1 MELTTICLTALII
14 GFLLIGN
21 SPIQMPREAWG
32 YTLATVFFAVIG
44 GASFFGQI
52 IHTALPALRKTH
64 DTPEDYFEHIAK
76 VLYHGRVKFSAP
88 DHHFNREFGICCD
101 QEGHCISCL
110 DLQDEEYGEI
120 QAFLRMLHNSP
131 VTAGTCQALAQ
142 MPAICPN
149 KASNIRNVKK
159 PTSQSHSSKI
169 TTPTPTPTHHNHN
182 NDFRIRMNSLE
193 RNKTTAEQARMLE
206 DAPNHPLRPGVP
218 RPAEYFKILQSRRKL
233 PVSAMHQEF
242 LDVYHK
248 SKRYLKVVVLMG
260 ETGSGKTT
268 QVPQFVWYDEYA
280 SGKIVACTQPR
291 RLAATSVASR
301 VADEMGVTL
310 GEEVGYSVRFDDKF
324 RSDKSRAHTRL
335 QYVMT
340 DGLLLQGALK
350 DTNLS
355 EYVSD
360 IAGKS
365 VCSDV
370 ADNYQ
375 ACIIIDEAHERTKA
389 TDILMALLKAAV
401 QKRDDL
407 KVVIMSATMDAGKFV
422 EYFGVGQPFNVPG
435 RPHAVDVY
443 YLEKATPDWMVS
455 ALHTAKHVTYNMP
468 PGDIL
473 LFVPTI
479 DNVVECCKRLNE
491 KLANRLHALPLHA
504 ALSRSEQAKALSQGT
519 TGTRRCIVAT
529 NVAETSLTID
539 GIVYVIDTG
548 IEMHSSYNPRGDM
561 ETLDNAEISKAAA
574 RQRAGRAGRTR
585 SGVCFRLCTKEA
597 FDEDF
602 APGKTPGILSSSI
615 SQEVLQLMYMGN
627 HNVARFDFIDPPDTE
642 VYLRA
647 LHELNAMGYIND
659 NAKITHVGKMAAQ
672 IPVHPVWYNAIV
684 EGQKLGCGVEMVA
697 LAALGSTQD
706 PVLLHPPRVAVARVA
721 HSRFTCPNSDHITNL
736 HALHAYVRTKIQ
748 GNIDMAQWCFDAFID
763 QRVMEEVLQIRE
775 QLKAKVQNILGQP
788 LTSALFDDGYELKIR
803 KALARSLHTNSAIEK
818 GEDVYMTVHDAV
830 PAIVP
835 LTSALFKQAIDPEWL
850 ADLPF
855 FQDDKLSVKRDEART
870 IRQPYVKES
879 LNAARARLQ
888 SSDTAANSSLCTLT
902 RQAGPKP
909 APEPMGLDKE
919 RQAQA
924 PQGADTVKDAL
935 PLVSGALASMAL
947 TKFPGDW
954 YHVPMKPDLPVSS
967 FTSYMLKVE
976 GLYKAAGVVAR
987 PVISINGPGILHS
1000 TPVSSPAPQNNPF
1013 YTSGCQKDDRRP
1025 PRHQDVLNHDAPYKD
1040 TAHLFSSPI
1049 KMHKLCSGVDL
1060 QPGQLLGRDPEA
1072 RSPMSQ
1078 STTFVKP
1085 SELSAST
1092 SSATCRAHMMK
1103 YSTPSIVGPDWGDH
1117 SRFRQWQLHGRAI
1130 KPDMVPNK
1138 TWDTTIGSSLEF
1150 ILDGDA
1156 PGAAQKITV
1165 DGVGPA
1171 KFGIFRDIAPR
1182 SVADAMNRK
1191 TTAAEK
1197 RSKHQ
1202 KETPQ
1207 DKINKQTGSS
1217 RDW

>member
-32 YTLATVFFAVIG
+32 YTLAMVFFAVIG

-52 IHTALPALRKTH
+52 IHTALPALRQTH
-64 DTPEDYFEHIAK
+64 EIPEDYFEHIAK
-76 VLYHGRVKFSAP
+76 VLHHGRVKFSAP
-88 DHHFNREFGICCD
+88 DHHFNHEFGICCD
-101 QEGHCISCL
+101 QESHCISCL

-149 KASNIRNVKK
+149 KASNIKFKNNN
-159 PTSQSHSSKI
+159 TN
-169 TTPTPTPTHHNHN
+169 TTHYNHN

-206 DAPNHPLRPGVP
+206 DAPNHSLRPGVP
-218 RPAEYFKILQSRRKL
+218 RPAEYYKILQSRREL
-233 PVSAMHQEF
+233 PVSAMRQEF
-242 LDVYHK
+242 LDAYHK
-248 SKRYLKVVVLMG
+248 SKRYLKVLVLVG

-268 QVPQFVWYDEYA
+268 QVP
-280 SGKIVACTQPR
+280 
-291 RLAATSVASR
+291 
-301 VADEMGVTL
+301 
-310 GEEVGYSVRFDDKF
+310 
-324 RSDKSRAHTRL
+324 H
-335 QYVMT
+335 
-340 DGLLLQGALK
+340 
-350 DTNLS
+350 
-355 EYVSD
+355 
-360 IAGKS
+360 
-365 VCSDV
+365 
-370 ADNYQ
+370 
-375 ACIIIDEAHERTKA
+375 
-389 TDILMALLKAAV
+389 
-401 QKRDDL
+401 
-407 KVVIMSATMDAGKFV
+407 
-422 EYFGVGQPFNVPG
+422 
-435 RPHAVDVY
+435 
-443 YLEKATPDWMVS
+443 
-455 ALHTAKHVTYNMP
+455 
-468 PGDIL
+468 
-473 LFVPTI
+473 
-479 DNVVECCKRLNE
+479 
-491 KLANRLHALPLHA
+491 
-504 ALSRSEQAKALSQGT
+504 
-519 TGTRRCIVAT
+519 
-529 NVAETSLTID
+529 LTID

-561 ETLDNAEISKAAA
+561 ETLDNAEISKAAT

-585 SGVCFRLCTKEA
+585 PGVCFRLYTKEA

-602 APGKTPGILSSSI
+602 APGKTPGILSCSI

-642 VYLRA
+642 AYLRS
-647 LHELNAMGYIND
+647 LHELNAMGYIDD

-721 HSRFTCPNSDHITNL
+721 HTRFTCPNSDHITNL

-775 QLKAKVQNILGQP
+775 QLKAKVQNISGQP

-803 KALARSLHTNSAIEK
+803 KALARSLYTNSAIEK

-835 LTSALFKQAIDPEWL
+835 LTSALFKQGYSWVVFDKLIKYGSKIYLQNATAIDPEWL

-879 LNAARARLQ
+879 QDAARARLQ
-888 SSDTAANSSLCTLT
+888 SNDTAANSSLCTLT

-1013 YTSGCQKDDRRP
+1013 SRGSLWSLFHYTSGCQKDDRRP

-1103 YSTPSIVGPDWGDH
+1103 YSTPPIVGPDWGDH
-1117 SRFRQWQLHGRAI
+1117 SRFRQWQLHGRTI

-1138 TWDTTIGSSLEF
+1138 TWDTTVGSSLEF

-1165 DGVGPA
+1165 DEVGLA

-1197 RSKHQ
+1197 RPKHR